1 MRQLAVALK
10 YQVPRGEPGLLEE
23 RLAPALGPP
32 HSRGALSPSGPSNHV
47 RSPCEEASWPEK
59 GQRMRH

>member
-10 YQVPRGEPGLLEE
+10 HQVPRGELGLLEE
-23 RLAPALGPP
+23 GLAPALGPP

-47 RSPCEEASWPEK
+47 RSPC
-59 GQRMRH
+59 

>member
-10 YQVPRGEPGLLEE
+10 HQVPRAQPGLLEE
-23 RLAPALGPP
+23 GLAPALSPP
-32 HSRGALSPSGPSNHV
+32 HSRGALSPLGPSNYV

-59 GQRMRH
+59 GQCVHH